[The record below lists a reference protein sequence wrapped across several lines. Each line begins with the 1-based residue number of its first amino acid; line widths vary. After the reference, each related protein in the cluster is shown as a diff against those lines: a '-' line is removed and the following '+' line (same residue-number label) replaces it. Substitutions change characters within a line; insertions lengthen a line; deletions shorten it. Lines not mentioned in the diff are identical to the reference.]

1 MLLAIPIGVQADV
14 TFYVA
19 HKDCSDPTDIKAHI
33 WGTGITGTTYPG
45 VSYNSSSTSCPVA
58 ISREIHDGI
67 SFEKFVVTTSN
78 NVNVIFNTN
87 GDTDKTANIEPIT
100 DSYYY
105 VYDKSTKSYTPYSS
119 SSALADAVMSVYVGG
134 FNDNTWGTTTAH
146 QLTRSGNEYYIDFT
160 SSEFNDLLRDF
171 NNGTYFDFRFQEKV
185 GTGDVYSSYAN
196 NDAADSYSVLTS
208 SYQQL
213 RSSIGSEN
221 NRFLRVDAVS
231 GATNYRVWYKNEYG
245 TRYAR
250 VEVTAVPTVTF
261 DPAGCEFEGT
271 QNVTI
276 TSSTGSDIYY
286 TTDGSTPT
294 TGSAHISS
302 GSYISLAATTTVK
315 AGVIDNGNIVGIE
328 TYTFTKVSTSAVYFV
343 GSILGDAWGDK
354 TYPLIQD
361 GYDWYIDFTAEQVE
375 NGCRD
380 YNGNGFDFRFIETM
394 SNSTDKVAYP
404 TTAGTTLTAGA
415 DYVTANTGTTTDNY
429 WRIQP
434 TIGATKYRFWFKNDN
449 GVRKVKYEVFTNS
462 PNNAGYYIYGA
473 RYDGVTPS
481 KLRYK
486 LLPVTGSSNE
496 YYIDLHADDKT
507 LAGVNRYDTG
517 NDISDAEANAQA
529 SFDSKDK
536 TLWADMNG
544 STFYLAHVPTNG
556 AAYNSYGWNNA
567 TYFYGLSNDDSS
579 AGTKKD
585 LYSDNKGW
593 QISNNGGMY
602 RFIITVDATTGVP
615 THWRYESHPN
625 ELVIYRVSA
634 DANWTVDAFL
644 YCSRKEDANKS
655 GNYHGYNQKFFGT
668 TTFTQN
674 GEFAFLLGDKWFK
687 RNKNNVSNTYTKNT
701 SLFGDGQPNL
711 VFEYAS
717 GTYGVM
723 FNPTQDE
730 YQLVGASGSNV
741 TTPITIWIAGN
752 AVSTAE
758 LSGTY
763 SNWSTTNSIQLTY
776 NDEEGCWKAQ
786 IPFYS
791 NKYMRFLNNN
801 NKATNWGEDSYAPTA
816 DGTCENGDTQLYN
829 HVNYN
834 YSASTGTNINF
845 LKPSGTYT
853 VRFYLKAAEGEE
865 FSSQPEYWYTLELVS
880 ESATPGI
887 MLVPDGQADESH
899 YTLRTESGVT
909 FYNYNVGSN
918 NLVVN
923 SILENATRYKYAWGY
938 DLTAINSA
946 TPSQGPK
953 TGSTSAEVFRQ
964 MQYVQNASTWQMQY
978 ADDASAT
985 PSWTTDAAGDGK
997 GYVYVKAQPVDES
1010 GNLTGAAK
1018 IYRYV
1023 FSAYSDIN
1031 PSVTIAPTEGF
1042 FINKVDITATN
1053 INQSVGMKW
1062 KGGYATEAAAHAAT
1076 YTDDGMKTIDLT
1088 SGTGSFSLSTPGYV
1102 AVVDELGNVAVGN
1115 FEFTYSTSE
1124 NYVNYYHNGTMS
1136 QSVTQAG
1143 GKDATNIF
1151 VQVDDSYTLSIY
1163 AWNRTLD
1170 AELQA
1175 QQDKEHS
1182 VDGDGVTLYWY
1193 HQYSDDTLEKD
1204 PQTGEYVTATGERP
1218 AAGNPEGST
1227 WQYYKNTTI
1236 GVHERDPYV
1245 KLTPDFPGTL
1255 LTDNRT
1261 FEINGEKY
1269 YYLSL
1274 PYERLRD
1281 PSEEIGFIISQ
1292 VDKDLTG
1299 KPAENYANQWKT
1311 WDYVSTGNKSFIYT
1325 SSGTNVRNDQ
1335 GDITTFNN
1343 KLVDISS
1350 AIGGDNAVFLHKPD
1364 GWSDEIYCHAYRD
1377 GYEPT
1382 EWKSDSERMG
1392 LVKSG
1397 ADGGDLYGF
1406 NIPLTNADGT
1416 VHIIFFDGASDNR
1429 KTTDAYTSGRKT
1441 FDKNG
1446 NLTNEVHEIDSDYTL
1461 FLETPGTTTVEVTN
1475 YPNGKDYVDA
1485 VPYDKTILLDPTW
1498 GGVITSPLTDAQEET
1513 SISSWNGQTENGLRK
1528 IVDKE
1533 ITQRIVG
1540 LDPSETYT
1548 VQAIVRGWGEEN
1560 AKISLKVGEGQAQS
1574 FDFVSA
1580 SAKSYVNKNG
1590 RVDDRYTEGPDPD
1603 DPNILPINSDY
1614 GWMKIEASGTPT
1626 PAGNLDITLTPT
1638 FGATKKYDLADV
1650 ILLEDANTAG
1660 HYWTK
1665 LPTDETSAAAIKAGE
1680 IDMTNRTTY
1689 NAFSFFDRNE
1699 GNPNAII
1706 KASNRTVI
1714 GLRDGIAD
1722 VQAADGTVSKD
1733 AVDHIQS
1740 RNTISLNE
1748 DGTTWSGRYLYL
1760 YDESDATQF
1769 ATAYIRSACNTYGA
1783 TVPFTMI
1790 GAKYDR
1796 KFTSGNHTT
1805 IFLPYSLPTSQLKAA
1820 GFTQLA
1826 NVKVI
1831 SDVNSDITLNTW
1843 DLTKA
1848 EPTNYPTE
1856 AGKGYI
1862 VVAGTLPGKTY
1873 AALED
1878 FYKPDGGIAVQPASG
1893 GQTTEQTGLVGNYE
1907 YCLRYQKDGNYMNY
1921 SYQNN
1926 KFRALSTSGAGTKPF
1941 RATFAVPLGS
1951 NASRYTILNP
1961 VFVDVD
1967 DIVPTAIDGV
1977 ETVAEGDSRIYT
1989 LDGRLVSNSGKLS
2002 ELPRGIYVRN
2012 GRKIVV
2018 K

>member
-1 MLLAIPIGVQADV
+1 MKKLLTILSVIMLMSVVPKEL
-14 TFYVA
+14 
-19 HKDCSDPTDIKAHI
+19 KA
-33 WGTGITGTTYPG
+33 WGTICLEGSLVGGWSADYALTKLDNEGNSWSATLDASALGLNNGTTYEFKLHDTTYDTNWWG
-45 VSYNSSSTSCPVA
+45 DGSS
-58 ISREIHDGI
+58 
-67 SFEKFVVTTSN
+67 F
-78 NVNVIFNTN
+78 
-87 GDTDKTANIEPIT
+87 
-100 DSYYY
+100 
-105 VYDKSTKSYTPYSS
+105 
-119 SSALADAVMSVYVGG
+119 
-134 FNDNTWGTTTAH
+134 
-146 QLTRSGNEYYIDFT
+146 DFT
-160 SSEFNDLLRDF
+160 SASSQTQTFSGNSGNMSFKHNDA
-171 NNGTYFDFRFQEKV
+171 
-185 GTGDVYSSYAN
+185 YSSYNITAN
-196 NDAADSYSVLTS
+196 YTNSSGNWAWTLTITGVS
-208 SYQQL
+208 S
-213 RSSIGSEN
+213 
-221 NRFLRVDAVS
+221 
-231 GATNYRVWYKNEYG
+231 T
-245 TRYAR
+245 
-250 VEVTAVPTVTF
+250 PTVTF

-271 QNVTI
+271 QNVTL
-276 TSSTGSDIYY
+276 TSSTGDDIYY

-294 TGSAHISS
+294 TGSDHISS
-302 GSYISLAATTTVK
+302 GSDILLAATTTVK

-328 TYTFTKVSTSAVYFV
+328 TYTFTKVST
-343 GSILGDAWGDK
+343 
-354 TYPLIQD
+354 
-361 GYDWYIDFTAEQVE
+361 
-375 NGCRD
+375 
-380 YNGNGFDFRFIETM
+380 
-394 SNSTDKVAYP
+394 
-404 TTAGTTLTAGA
+404 
-415 DYVTANTGTTTDNY
+415 
-429 WRIQP
+429 
-434 TIGATKYRFWFKNDN
+434 
-449 GVRKVKYEVFTNS
+449 NS
-462 PNNAGYYIYGA
+462 PNNAGYYIYGS
-473 RYDGVTPS
+473 RYGGVTPE
-481 KLRYK
+481 KLYYK
-486 LLPVTGSSNE
+486 LMPVAGSSNE
-496 YYIDLHADDKT
+496 YYIDLLADDKT

-517 NDISDAEANAQA
+517 NDISDSEANGQA
-529 SFDSKDK
+529 GYTDTSTK
-536 TLWADMNG
+536 TFWADMNG
-544 STFYLAHVPTNG
+544 STFYLAHVPNDG
-556 AAYNSYGWNNA
+556 DAYNSYGWHGG
-567 TYFYGLSNDDSS
+567 TGDTSFYQLFNDDT
-579 AGTKKD
+579 AGAT
-585 LYSDNKGW
+585 NRNVVGNMKGW
-593 QISNNGGMY
+593 KIQNNGGMY
-602 RFIITVDATTGVP
+602 RFIVTVDPSTGVP
-615 THWRYESHPN
+615 TQWRYESRPD
-625 ELVIYRVSA
+625 EIVIYKISA
-634 DANWTVDAFL
+634 DANWTTDGFL

-687 RNKNNVSNTYTKNT
+687 RNKNNESNTYTKNT

-730 YQLVGASGSNV
+730 YQLVGASGSSI

-758 LSGTY
+758 LSATY
-763 SNWSTTNSIQLTY
+763 SSWSTNNSIQLTY
-776 NDEEGCWKAQ
+776 DNGEACWKGT
-786 IPFYS
+786 IPFYT

-816 DGTCENGDTQLYN
+816 DGICENGDTQLNN

-853 VRFYLKAAEGEE
+853 VRFYMKAAEGEE
-865 FSSQPEYWYTLELVS
+865 FSSQPEYWYTIELS
-880 ESATPGI
+880 SLSNDPTL
-887 MLVPDGQADESH
+887 MLVPDGQADESN

-923 SILENATRYKYAWGY
+923 SILENATQYKYAWGY
-938 DLTAINSA
+938 DLTDISSA

-953 TGSTSAEVFRQ
+953 TGSTSAVVFRQ
-964 MQYVQNASTWQMQY
+964 MQYVQNASVWQMQY
-978 ADDASAT
+978 ADDDSAT
-985 PSWTTDAAGDGK
+985 PSWTTDAPAGNGK
-997 GYVYVKAQPVDES
+997 GYVYVKAQPVDNG

-1042 FINKVDITATN
+1042 FINKVNITASNLNT
-1053 INQSVGMKW
+1053 SVGMKW

-1076 YTDDGMKTIDLT
+1076 YTDDGMKAIDLT

-1124 NYVNYYHNGTMS
+1124 NYVNYYHNGTSS

-1151 VQVDDSYTLSIY
+1151 VQYDVNYPHLYIY

-1170 AELQA
+1170 TELQA
-1175 QQDKEHS
+1175 QQDTDHPN
-1182 VDGDGVTLYWY
+1182 YY
-1193 HQYSDDTLEKD
+1193 HQDNGKLEREDGTYGTEGPFKVYEEDLGDD
-1204 PQTGEYVTATGERP
+1204 
-1218 AAGNPEGST
+1218 
-1227 WQYYKNTTI
+1227 YYKYKETTV

-1245 KLTPDFPGTL
+1245 KLTPDFPGTA
-1255 LTDNRT
+1255 LTANRT
-1261 FEINGEKY
+1261 FEIDGVTY

-1274 PYERLRD
+1274 PYERLRNESD
-1281 PSEEIGFIISQ
+1281 Q
-1292 VDKDLTG
+1292 VGYIVTQYDGSTITDAT
-1299 KPAENYANQWKT
+1299 AYKT
-1311 WDYVSTGNKSFIYT
+1311 RDYYSAGNKTFVYT
-1325 SSGTNVRNDQ
+1325 SAGQNTWSGGYQDTS
-1335 GDITTFNN
+1335 NN
-1343 KLVDISS
+1343 QLVDISS
-1350 AIGGDNAVFLHKPD
+1350 AIGGENAVFFHKPST
-1364 GWSDEIYCHAYRD
+1364 WSDKVYCHVWGGSYN
-1377 GYEPT
+1377 PT
-1382 EWKSDSERMG
+1382 WKSDEERMG
-1392 LVKSG
+1392 LIKK
-1397 ADGGDLYGF
+1397 DNDNGDLYGF
-1406 NIPLTNADGT
+1406 NVPITTADAET
-1416 VHIIFFDGASDNR
+1416 VSIIFYDYNNSTYR
-1429 KTTDAYTSGRKT
+1429 YETTAYTSGRKT
-1441 FDKNG
+1441 F
-1446 NLTNEVHEIDSDYTL
+1446 TNTGALSDEVHDIDSDYTL

-1498 GGVITSPLTDAQEET
+1498 GGVITSPLTDADEET
-1513 SISSWNGQTENGLRK
+1513 SIASWNGSYGNGLRK
-1528 IVDKE
+1528 IVNKE

-1548 VQAIVRGWGEEN
+1548 VQAIVRGWGEEG
-1560 AKISLKVGEGQAQS
+1560 AKLKLTVGEGTPVEI
-1574 FDFVSA
+1574 DFVNA

-1590 RVDDRYTEGPDPD
+1590 RVDDRYTEGPDPA
-1603 DPNILPINSDY
+1603 DPYILGNTDY
-1614 GWMKIEASGTPT
+1614 GWIKIEATGTPT

-1638 FGATKKYDLADV
+1638 FGTTPKYDLADV

-1722 VQAADGTVSKD
+1722 VQAANGTVSKD

-1769 ATAYIRSACNTYGA
+1769 ETAYIRSACNTYGA
-1783 TVPFTMI
+1783 TVSFTMI

-1796 KFTSGNHTT
+1796 KFTSGNHST
-1805 IFLPYSLPTSQLKAA
+1805 IFLPYSLTTSQLKDA

-1826 NVKVI
+1826 NVNEI
-1831 SDVNSDITLNTW
+1831 SDVNSEITLNTW
-1843 DLTKA
+1843 DLTVA
-1848 EPTNYPTE
+1848 EPTDYITD
-1856 AGKGYI
+1856 AGQGYI
-1862 VVAGTLPGKTY
+1862 VVAGNIPGKTY
-1873 AALED
+1873 AALES
-1878 FYKPDGGIAVQPASG
+1878 FYKPSGGISVQAASA

-1926 KFRALSTSGAGTKPF
+1926 KFRALSTNGAGTKPF

-1951 NASRYTILNP
+1951 NASRYTILNA

-2002 ELPRGIYVRN
+2002 ELPRGIYVRD

>member
-1 MLLAIPIGVQADV
+1 MKKLLTILSLIMLLSAVPIGAFAWSHIILRDSQTNNWSATTNNVTFTGENNCYVDIDLTDV
-14 TFYVA
+14 SGDYYFHFYVA
-19 HKDCSDPTDIKAHI
+19 DYTNKCISPSVNNTEVSNEWVSLGAWDSE
-33 WGTGITGTTYPG
+33 WG
-45 VSYNSSSTSCPVA
+45 SSTNSWNKCK
-58 ISREIHDGI
+58 ISHSTD
-67 SFEKFVVTTSN
+67 N
-78 NVNVIFNTN
+78 FNTYRIYLQYVQI
-87 GDTDKTANIEPIT
+87 GETWTWQVKAEGVTPKT
-100 DSYYY
+100 
-105 VYDKSTKSYTPYSS
+105 
-119 SSALADAVMSVYVGG
+119 
-134 FNDNTWGTTTAH
+134 
-146 QLTRSGNEYYIDFT
+146 
-160 SSEFNDLLRDF
+160 
-171 NNGTYFDFRFQEKV
+171 
-185 GTGDVYSSYAN
+185 
-196 NDAADSYSVLTS
+196 
-208 SYQQL
+208 
-213 RSSIGSEN
+213 
-221 NRFLRVDAVS
+221 
-231 GATNYRVWYKNEYG
+231 
-245 TRYAR
+245 
-250 VEVTAVPTVTF
+250 PTVTF

-271 QNVTI
+271 QNVTL
-276 TSSTGSDIYY
+276 TSSTGNDIYY

-294 TGSAHISS
+294 TSSSHISS

-315 AGVIDNGNIVGIE
+315 AGVIDNGNIVGIDS
-328 TYTFTKVSTSAVYFV
+328 YTFTKISTSAVYFE
-343 GSILGDAWGDK
+343 GSIGTSWGTQ
-354 TYPLIQD
+354 TYPLTQD
-361 GYDWYIDFTAEQVE
+361 GYDWYIEFTAEEVE
-375 NGCRD
+375 NGQRD
-380 YNGNGFDFRFIETM
+380 YNGWGFDFRIRENM
-394 SNSTDKVAYP
+394 SNSTVNVAYP

-415 DYVTANTGTTTDNY
+415 DYVTTEVGSTTDNY
-429 WRIQP
+429 WRITP
-434 TIGATKYRFWFKNDN
+434 TTGATKYRFWFKNDN

-462 PNNAGYYIYGA
+462 PNNAGYYIYGM
-473 RYDGVTPS
+473 RYGGVTPE
-481 KLRYK
+481 KLYYK
-486 LLPVTGSSNE
+486 LMPVAGSSNE
-496 YYIDLHADDKT
+496 YYIDLLADDKT

-517 NDISDAEANAQA
+517 NDISDSEADAQA
-529 SFDSKDK
+529 NFNSKDK
-536 TLWADMNG
+536 TFWADMNN
-544 STFYLAHVPTNG
+544 STFYLAHVPTDG
-556 AAYNSYGWNNA
+556 AAFNSYGWNNA
-567 TYFYGLSNDDSS
+567 TNFYGLTNGDTS
-579 AGTKKD
+579 AGTNKT
-585 LYSDNKGW
+585 LVADNKGW
-593 QISNNGGMY
+593 QIQNNGGMY
-602 RFIITVDATTGVP
+602 RFIVTVDQSGVP
-615 THWRYESHPN
+615 THWRYESRPN
-625 ELVIYRVSA
+625 EIVIYKVSS
-634 DANWTVDAFL
+634 DANWTTDGFL
-644 YCSRKEDANKS
+644 YCSRKAGANPG

-687 RNKNNVSNTYTKNT
+687 RNKNSESNTYTKNT
-701 SLFGDGQPNL
+701 SLFGAGQPGQPNL

-730 YQLVGASGSNV
+730 YQLVGASGSNA

-758 LSGTY
+758 LTGTY
-763 SNWSTTNSIQLTY
+763 ANWSTTNSIELTY
-776 NDEEGCWKAQ
+776 DNGEGCWKAQ

-791 NKYMRFLNNN
+791 NKYMRFLNNK

-816 DGTCENGDTQLYN
+816 DGRCENGDTQLYN

-845 LKPSGTYT
+845 LKPSGTYI
-853 VRFYLKAAEGEE
+853 VRFYMKAAKGEE
-865 FSSQPEYWYTLELVS
+865 FSSLPEYWYTLELVS
-880 ESATPGI
+880 ESTTPGI

-899 YTLRTESGVT
+899 YTVRTESGT
-909 FYNYNVGSN
+909 SYYNYNVGSN
-918 NLVVN
+918 SVKLN
-923 SILENATRYKYAWGY
+923 SILENASEYKFAWGC
-938 DLTAINSA
+938 DLATVTSA
-946 TPSQGPK
+946 TPSALKKG
-953 TGSTSAEVFRQ
+953 TDGTAAFFRDV
-964 MQYVQNASTWQMQY
+964 QYVNNGGTWQLQY
-978 ADDASAT
+978 NENESS
-985 PSWTTDAAGDGK
+985 PSWDTDAGGEGK
-997 GYVYVKAQPVDES
+997 GYVFVKVQAFDGEQLAGE
-1010 GNLTGAAK
+1010 AK
-1018 IYRYV
+1018 IYRYL
-1023 FSAYSDIN
+1023 FSAYNELN
-1031 PSVTIAPTEGF
+1031 PSVTIRPTEGF
-1042 FINKVDITATN
+1042 FINKVTVTASRQN
-1053 INQSVGMKW
+1053 VSLGMKW

-1076 YTDDGMKTIDLT
+1076 YGDDGMQSVKFENDDDAE
-1088 SGTGSFSLSTPGYV
+1088 GTFSLSTPGYV
-1102 AVVDELGNVAVGN
+1102 AVVDELGNVAVGH
-1115 FEFTYSTSE
+1115 FDFTYSTSE
-1124 NYVNYYHNGTMS
+1124 NYVNYYHNGS
-1136 QSVTQAG
+1136 KAQSVTQEG

-1151 VQVDDSYTLSIY
+1151 VQVDNSYTLSIY

-1175 QQDKEHS
+1175 EQDKAHS
-1182 VDGDGVTLYWY
+1182 VDKDGVTLYWY

-1204 PQTGEYVTATGERP
+1204 PQTGEYVTATGPRP

-1261 FEINGEKY
+1261 FEIDGVKY

-1292 VDKDLTG
+1292 VDPERVG
-1299 KPAENYANQWKT
+1299 KPAEEYANQWKT

-1377 GYEPT
+1377 SYEPT

-1416 VHIIFFDGASDNR
+1416 VHIIFFDGASESDNR

-1498 GGVITSPLTDAQEET
+1498 DGVITSPLTDAQEET
-1513 SISSWNGQTENGLRK
+1513 SIASWNGSSEGNGLRK
-1528 IVDKE
+1528 YIAKE

-1540 LDPSETYT
+1540 LDNSKTYT
-1548 VQAIVRGWGEEN
+1548 VQAIVRGWGEEG
-1560 AKISLKVGEGQAQS
+1560 AKLKLTVGKGTPVEI
-1574 FDFVSA
+1574 DFVNA

-1603 DPNILPINSDY
+1603 DENIMHNADY
-1614 GWMKIEASGTPT
+1614 GWMKIEASGKPT
-1626 PAGNLDITLTPT
+1626 DAGNLDITLTPT
-1638 FGATKKYDLADV
+1638 FGATGQYDLADV

-1665 LPTDETSAAAIKAGE
+1665 LPTDETSADAIRDGE

-1714 GLRDGIAD
+1714 GLRSGIAD
-1722 VQAADGTVSKD
+1722 VQAANGTVTKD

-1740 RNTISLNE
+1740 RNTISQNE

-1760 YDESDATQF
+1760 YDESDAKF
-1769 ATAYIRSACNTYGA
+1769 GTAYIRSACNTYGA

-1796 KFTSGNHTT
+1796 KFTSGNHST

-1826 NVKVI
+1826 NVKEI

-1843 DLTKA
+1843 DLTQAK
-1848 EPTNYPTE
+1848 PTDDPTE

-1862 VVAGTLPGKTY
+1862 VVAGNIPGKEY
-1873 AALED
+1873 AALEA
-1878 FYKPDGGIAVQPASG
+1878 FYKPDGGISVQAASA

-1907 YCLRYQKDGNYMNY
+1907 YCLRRQIDGNYMNY

-1951 NASRYTILNP
+1951 NASRYTILNA

-2002 ELPRGIYVRN
+2002 ELPRGIYVRD

>member
-1 MLLAIPIGVQADV
+1 MSFKHNSL
-14 TFYVA
+14 
-19 HKDCSDPTDIKAHI
+19 
-33 WGTGITGTTYPG
+33 
-45 VSYNSSSTSCPVA
+45 YNA
-58 ISREIHDGI
+58 YKIS
-67 SFEKFVVTTSN
+67 
-78 NVNVIFNTN
+78 
-87 GDTDKTANIEPIT
+87 A
-100 DSYYY
+100 
-105 VYDKSTKSYTPYSS
+105 
-119 SSALADAVMSVYVGG
+119 
-134 FNDNTWGTTTAH
+134 
-146 QLTRSGNEYYIDFT
+146 
-160 SSEFNDLLRDF
+160 
-171 NNGTYFDFRFQEKV
+171 
-185 GTGDVYSSYAN
+185 SYAN
-196 NDAADSYSVLTS
+196 EKWTLT
-208 SYQQL
+208 
-213 RSSIGSEN
+213 ITG
-221 NRFLRVDAVS
+221 VS
-231 GATNYRVWYKNEYG
+231 
-245 TRYAR
+245 
-250 VEVTAVPTVTF
+250 VTF
-261 DPAGCEFEGT
+261 DPAGSSFEGT
-271 QNVTI
+271 QNVTL
-276 TSSTGSDIYY
+276 TSSTGNDIYF

-294 TGSAHISS
+294 TSSEHISS

-315 AGVIDNGNIVGIE
+315 AGVIDNGNIVGIDS
-328 TYTFTKVSTSAVYFV
+328 YTFTKISTSAVYFE
-343 GSILGDAWGDK
+343 GSIGNSWGTQ

-361 GYDWYIDFTAEQVE
+361 GYDWYIDFTADEVE
-375 NGCRD
+375 NGQRD
-380 YNGNGFDFRFIETM
+380 YNNGRGFDFRIRENM
-394 SNSTDKVAYP
+394 SNSTVNVAYP

-415 DYVTANTGTTTDNY
+415 DYVTTEVGSTTDSY
-429 WRIQP
+429 WRITP
-434 TIGATKYRFWFKNDN
+434 TTGATKYRFWFKNDN

-462 PNNAGYYIYGA
+462 PNNAGYYIYGR
-473 RYDGVTPS
+473 RYGGATPE
-481 KLRYK
+481 KLYYK
-486 LLPVTGSSNE
+486 LMPVAGSSNE
-496 YYIDLHADDKT
+496 YYIDLLADDKT

-517 NDISDAEANAQA
+517 NDISDSEANDQA
-529 SFDSKDK
+529 SYTDTSTK
-536 TLWADMNG
+536 TFWADMNN
-544 STFYLAHVPTNG
+544 STFYLAHVPTDG
-556 AAYNSYGWNNA
+556 AAFNSYGWSNA
-567 TYFYGLSNDDSS
+567 TNFYGLRNSDSS
-579 AGTKKD
+579 AGTNKD
-585 LYSDNKGW
+585 LYSGNKGW
-593 QISNNGGMY
+593 QIHNNGGMY
-602 RFIITVDATTGVP
+602 RFIITVDETTRAP
-615 THWRYESHPN
+615 LSWRYESRPD
-625 ELVIYRVSA
+625 EIVIYKISA
-634 DANWTVDAFL
+634 DANWTTDGFL
-644 YCSRKEDANKS
+644 YCSRKAGATPG

-668 TTFTQN
+668 ATFTHD

-687 RNKNNVSNTYTKNT
+687 RNKNSKSNTYTKNT

-711 VFEYAS
+711 VFEYAD

-730 YQLVGASGSNV
+730 YQLVGASGSNA

-758 LSGTY
+758 LSGIY
-763 SNWSTTNSIQLTY
+763 SSWSTSNSIQLTY
-776 NDEEGCWKAQ
+776 DDGEACWKGT
-786 IPFYS
+786 IPFYT

-816 DGTCENGDTQLYN
+816 DGTCENGDTQLNN

-853 VRFYLKAAEGEE
+853 VRFYMKAAEGEE
-865 FSSQPEYWYTLELVS
+865 FSSQPEYWYTIELS
-880 ESATPGI
+880 SLSNDPTL

-923 SILENATRYKYAWGY
+923 SILENATQYKYAWGY
-938 DLTAINSA
+938 DLTAINNA

-985 PSWTTDAAGDGK
+985 PTWNTDAAGNNQ
-997 GYVYVKAQPVDES
+997 GYVYVKAQPVDNG

-1023 FSAYSDIN
+1023 FSAYSDMH

-1042 FINKVDITATN
+1042 FINKVNITASNVSTE
-1053 INQSVGMKW
+1053 VGMKW

-1076 YTDDGMKTIDLT
+1076 YTDDGMKAIDLT

-1102 AVVDELGNVAVGN
+1102 AVVDESGNVAVGN

-1124 NYVNYYHNGTMS
+1124 NYVNYYHNGTFS

-1151 VQVDDSYTLSIY
+1151 VQVDDRYPHLYIY
-1163 AWNRTLD
+1163 AWNHTLD
-1170 AELQA
+1170 TELQA
-1175 QQDKEHS
+1175 QQDAYYPNYYHQ
-1182 VDGDGVTLYWY
+1182 VDGKLEREDGTYGTEGTFKVYEEDL
-1193 HQYSDDTLEKD
+1193 
-1204 PQTGEYVTATGERP
+1204 
-1218 AAGNPEGST
+1218 GND
-1227 WQYYKNTTI
+1227 YYKYKETTV

-1245 KLTPDFPGTL
+1245 KLTPDFPGTQ
-1255 LTDNRT
+1255 LTENRT
-1261 FEINGEKY
+1261 FEIDGVKY
-1269 YYLSL
+1269 YSLSL
-1274 PYERLRD
+1274 PYERLRN
-1281 PSEEIGFIISQ
+1281 PSEEVGFIVTQYDGTTIT
-1292 VDKDLTG
+1292 DATKF
-1299 KPAENYANQWKT
+1299 KT
-1311 WDYVSTGNKSFIYT
+1311 RDYHSTSNKSFVYT
-1325 SSGTNVRNDQ
+1325 SAGANTWSGGYQDTS
-1335 GDITTFNN
+1335 NN
-1343 KLVDISS
+1343 QLVDISS
-1350 AIGGDNAVFLHKPD
+1350 AIGGENAVFFHKPS
-1364 GWSDEIYCHAYRD
+1364 GWSGKVYCHVWGE
-1377 GYEPT
+1377 GYNPT
-1382 EWKSDSERMG
+1382 WKSDGERMG
-1392 LVKSG
+1392 LIKK
-1397 ADGGDLYGF
+1397 DNDNGDLYGF
-1406 NIPLTNADGT
+1406 NVPITTADAPT
-1416 VHIIFFDGASDNR
+1416 VNIIFYDYNDSDPNR
-1429 KTTDAYTSGRKT
+1429 YQTTDYTSGRKT
-1441 FDKNG
+1441 F
-1446 NLTNEVHEIDSDYTL
+1446 TNTGALSDEVHNIDSDYTL

-1498 GGVITSPLTDAQEET
+1498 GGVITDPLTSTQEET
-1513 SISSWNGQTENGLRK
+1513 SISSWNGQTDNGLRK

-1560 AKISLKVGEGQAQS
+1560 AKISLKVGEGEAQS
-1574 FDFVSA
+1574 FDFVNA

-1638 FGATKKYDLADV
+1638 FGATGHYDLADV

-1665 LPTDETSAAAIKAGE
+1665 LPTDETSVAAIQAGE
-1680 IDMTNRTTY
+1680 IDLTSRTTY

-1722 VQAADGTVSKD
+1722 VQAANGTVSKD

-1769 ATAYIRSACNTYGA
+1769 ETAYIRSACNTYGA

-1796 KFTSGNHTT
+1796 KFTSGNHST
-1805 IFLPYSLPTSQLKAA
+1805 IFLPYSLTTSQLKAA

-1826 NVKVI
+1826 NVKEI

-1843 DLTKA
+1843 DLTVA
-1848 EPTNYPTE
+1848 EPTDYTTD
-1856 AGKGYI
+1856 AGQGYI
-1862 VVAGTLPGKTY
+1862 VVAGNIPGKSY
-1873 AALED
+1873 AALEY
-1878 FYKPDGGIAVQPASG
+1878 FYKPSSGISVQAASA

-1951 NASRYTILNP
+1951 NASRYTILNA

-1989 LDGRLVSNSGKLS
+1989 LDGRLVSNSGKLC
-2002 ELPRGIYVRN
+2002 ELPRGIYVRD

>member
-1 MLLAIPIGVQADV
+1 MLLSAVPIGAFAWGKAAVKCDDTNWTFSDYDTGGMTQNADGDFSY
-14 TFYVA
+14 TL
-19 HKDCSDPTDIKAHI
+19 DL
-33 WGTGITGTTYPG
+33 TGKTGTYYFKFAAEYLGEISPSSGSNTAI
-45 VSYNSSSTSCPVA
+45 STSNCSSTSPLEA
-58 ISREIHDGI
+58 KGLAANA
-67 SFEKFVVTTSN
+67 SFALNQDASDYNTYTVRLKFK
-78 NVNVIFNTN
+78 
-87 GDTDKTANIEPIT
+87 GDTGGTKYWDVWIEGVTLKT
-100 DSYYY
+100 
-105 VYDKSTKSYTPYSS
+105 
-119 SSALADAVMSVYVGG
+119 
-134 FNDNTWGTTTAH
+134 
-146 QLTRSGNEYYIDFT
+146 
-160 SSEFNDLLRDF
+160 
-171 NNGTYFDFRFQEKV
+171 
-185 GTGDVYSSYAN
+185 
-196 NDAADSYSVLTS
+196 
-208 SYQQL
+208 
-213 RSSIGSEN
+213 
-221 NRFLRVDAVS
+221 
-231 GATNYRVWYKNEYG
+231 
-245 TRYAR
+245 
-250 VEVTAVPTVTF
+250 PTVTF
-261 DPAGCEFEGT
+261 NPAGCEFEGT

-276 TSSTGSDIYY
+276 TSSTGDDIYY

-294 TGSAHISS
+294 TGSSHISS

-315 AGVIDNGNIVGIE
+315 AGVIDNGNIVGIDS
-328 TYTFTKVSTSAVYFV
+328 YTFTKVSTSAVYFV
-343 GSILGDAWGDK
+343 GSIGDSWGTQ
-354 TYPLIQD
+354 TYPLTQD
-361 GYDWYIDFTAEQVE
+361 GYDWYIDFTAEEVE
-375 NGCRD
+375 NGQRD
-380 YNGNGFDFRFIETM
+380 YNGMGFDFRFRENM
-394 SNSTDKVAYP
+394 SNSTVNVAYP

-415 DYVTANTGTTTDNY
+415 DYVTTEVGSTTDSY
-429 WRIQP
+429 WRITP
-434 TIGATKYRFWFKNDN
+434 TTGATKYRFWFKNDN

-462 PNNAGYYIYGA
+462 PNNAGYYIYGK
-473 RYDGVTPS
+473 RYGGVTPE
-481 KLRYK
+481 KLYYK
-486 LLPVTGSSNE
+486 LMPVTGSSNE
-496 YYIDLHADDKT
+496 YYIDLLADDKT

-517 NDISDAEANAQA
+517 NDISDSEANDQA
-529 SFDSKDK
+529 SYTDTSAK
-536 TLWADMNG
+536 TFWADMNN
-544 STFYLAHVPTNG
+544 STFYLAHVPTDG

-567 TYFYGLSNDDSS
+567 TNFYGLSNTDSS
-579 AGTKKD
+579 AGTNKD
-585 LYSDNKGW
+585 LYSGNKGW
-593 QISNNGGMY
+593 QIQNNGGMY
-602 RFIITVDATTGVP
+602 RFIVTVDETTGTPVS
-615 THWRYESHPN
+615 WRYESRPD
-625 ELVIYRVSA
+625 EIVIYKISA
-634 DANWTVDAFL
+634 DANWTTDGFL

-687 RNKNNVSNTYTKNT
+687 RNKNNESNTYTKNT

-763 SNWSTTNSIQLTY
+763 SSWSTSNSIQLSY
-776 NDEEGCWKAQ
+776 DDGEACWKGT
-786 IPFYS
+786 IPFYT

-853 VRFYLKAAEGEE
+853 VRFYMKAAEGEE
-865 FSSQPEYWYTLELVS
+865 FSSQPEYWYTIELS
-880 ESATPGI
+880 SLSDDPTL

-923 SILENATRYKYAWGY
+923 SILENATQYMYAWGY

-946 TPSQGPK
+946 TPSRGPK

-964 MQYVQNASTWQMQY
+964 MQYVQNSSIWQMQY
-978 ADDASAT
+978 SDDDSAT

-997 GYVYVKAQPVDES
+997 GYVYVKAQPVDEG

-1042 FINKVDITATN
+1042 FINKVNITARNVSTE
-1053 INQSVGMKW
+1053 VGMKW

-1076 YTDDGMKTIDLT
+1076 YTDDGMKAIDLT

-1102 AVVDELGNVAVGN
+1102 AVVDESGNVAVGN

-1124 NYVNYYHNGTMS
+1124 NYVNYYHNGTSS

-1151 VQVDDSYTLSIY
+1151 VQYDDRYPHLYIY
-1163 AWNRTLD
+1163 AWNHTYD
-1170 AELQA
+1170 DELRA
-1175 QQDKEHS
+1175 QQDTDHP
-1182 VDGDGVTLYWY
+1182 GYY
-1193 HQYSDDTLEKD
+1193 HQNISGELEKED
-1204 PQTGEYVTATGERP
+1204 GTYGK
-1218 AAGNPEGST
+1218 EGPFKVYDT
-1227 WQYYKNTTI
+1227 DEGDAYYPYKDTTI
-1236 GVHERDPYV
+1236 GTHERDPYV
-1245 KLTPDFPGTL
+1245 KLTPDFPGTA
-1255 LTDNRT
+1255 LTANRT
-1261 FEINGEKY
+1261 FEIDGVTY

-1274 PYERLRD
+1274 PYERLRNESD
-1281 PSEEIGFIISQ
+1281 Q
-1292 VDKDLTG
+1292 VGYIVTRYDGTTITDATKF
-1299 KPAENYANQWKT
+1299 KT
-1311 WDYVSTGNKSFIYT
+1311 RDYYSAGNKSFVYT
-1325 SSGTNVRNDQ
+1325 SAGENTWSGGYQDTS
-1335 GDITTFNN
+1335 NN
-1343 KLVDISS
+1343 QLVDISS
-1350 AIGGDNAVFLHKPD
+1350 AIGGENAVFFHKPST
-1364 GWSDEIYCHAYRD
+1364 WSDKVYCHVWGGNYN
-1377 GYEPT
+1377 PT
-1382 EWKSDSERMG
+1382 WKSNGERMG
-1392 LVKSG
+1392 LIKK
-1397 ADGGDLYGF
+1397 DNENGDLYGF
-1406 NIPLTNADGT
+1406 NVPITTADAET
-1416 VHIIFFDGASDNR
+1416 VNIIFYDFNDDANKR
-1429 KTTDAYTSGRKT
+1429 FQTTAYTSGRKT
-1441 FDKNG
+1441 F
-1446 NLTNEVHEIDSDYTL
+1446 TNTGALSDEVHDIDSDYTL

-1498 GGVITSPLTDAQEET
+1498 GGVITNPLEIAQEET
-1513 SISSWNGQTENGLRK
+1513 SISSWNGENTGYGLRK

-1548 VQAIVRGWGEEN
+1548 VQAIVRGWGEEG
-1560 AKISLKVGEGQAQS
+1560 AKLKLTVGEGTPVEI
-1574 FDFVSA
+1574 DFVNA

-1603 DPNILPINSDY
+1603 DPNILPVNGDY
-1614 GWMKIEASGTPT
+1614 GWIKIEASGQPT
-1626 PAGNLDITLTPT
+1626 LAGNLDITLTPT
-1638 FGATKKYDLADV
+1638 FGATNRKYDLADV

-1680 IDMTNRTTY
+1680 INMTNRATY

-1722 VQAADGTVSKD
+1722 VQAANGTVTKD

-1740 RNTISLNE
+1740 RNTISQNE

-1769 ATAYIRSACNTYGA
+1769 DIDYIRSACNTYGA
-1783 TVPFTMI
+1783 TVSFTMI

-1796 KFTSGNHTT
+1796 KFTSGNHST

-1843 DLTKA
+1843 DLTKETPPRQA
-1848 EPTNYPTE
+1848 RDTSSLLERFRERPTPLWRTSISPK
-1856 AGKGYI
+1856 AASPCRQPRQARPPSRPDWWATTSI
-1862 VVAGTLPGKTY
+1862 VCAIRKT
-1873 AALED
+1873 A
-1878 FYKPDGGIAVQPASG
+1878 
-1893 GQTTEQTGLVGNYE
+1893 TT
-1907 YCLRYQKDGNYMNY
+1907 
-1921 SYQNN
+1921 
-1926 KFRALSTSGAGTKPF
+1926 
-1941 RATFAVPLGS
+1941 
-1951 NASRYTILNP
+1951 
-1961 VFVDVD
+1961 
-1967 DIVPTAIDGV
+1967 
-1977 ETVAEGDSRIYT
+1977 
-1989 LDGRLVSNSGKLS
+1989 
-2002 ELPRGIYVRN
+2002 
-2012 GRKIVV
+2012 
-2018 K
+2018 

>member
-1 MLLAIPIGVQADV
+1 MQYVQ
-14 TFYVA
+14 
-19 HKDCSDPTDIKAHI
+19 
-33 WGTGITGTTYPG
+33 
-45 VSYNSSSTSCPVA
+45 
-58 ISREIHDGI
+58 
-67 SFEKFVVTTSN
+67 
-78 NVNVIFNTN
+78 
-87 GDTDKTANIEPIT
+87 IE
-100 DSYYY
+100 
-105 VYDKSTKSYTPYSS
+105 
-119 SSALADAVMSVYVGG
+119 
-134 FNDNTWGTTTAH
+134 NTWTWQVKAEG
-146 QLTRSGNEYYIDFT
+146 
-160 SSEFNDLLRDF
+160 
-171 NNGTYFDFRFQEKV
+171 
-185 GTGDVYSSYAN
+185 
-196 NDAADSYSVLTS
+196 
-208 SYQQL
+208 
-213 RSSIGSEN
+213 
-221 NRFLRVDAVS
+221 
-231 GATNYRVWYKNEYG
+231 
-245 TRYAR
+245 
-250 VEVTAVPTVTF
+250 VTPKTPTVTF

-271 QNVTI
+271 QNVTL
-276 TSSTGSDIYY
+276 TSSTGNDIYY

-302 GSYISLAATTTVK
+302 GSYIPLAATTTIK
-315 AGVIDNGNIVGIE
+315 AGVIDDDNNIVGIDE
-328 TYTFTKVSTSAVYFV
+328 YTFTKISTSHVYLV
-343 GSILGDAWGDK
+343 GSINNSDWTSQ
-354 TYPLIQD
+354 TYSLTYSE
-361 GYDWYIDFTAEQVE
+361 GYDWYIDLTAEQVE
-375 NGCRD
+375 NGQRTFD
-380 YNGNGFDFRFIETM
+380 DGTGFDFRFIETM
-394 SNSTDKVAYP
+394 SNSVDKVAYP
-404 TTAGTTLTAGA
+404 ATSGTVLSGNA
-415 DYVTANTGTTTDNY
+415 DYVTAESGTTTDSY
-429 WRIQP
+429 WRITP
-434 TIGATKYRFWFKNDN
+434 TAGATSYRIWFKNDN
-449 GVRKVKYEVFTNS
+449 GVRKVKYEVFTNT

-473 RYDGVTPS
+473 RYDGVKPS

-486 LLPVTGSSNE
+486 LLPVTGSSTE

-567 TYFYGLSNDDSS
+567 TYFYGLSNSDSS

-585 LYSDNKGW
+585 LYSGNKGW
-593 QISNNGGMY
+593 QIQNNGGMY
-602 RFIITVDATTGVP
+602 RFIITVDETTGAP
-615 THWRYESHPN
+615 LSWRYESHPN

-644 YCSRKEDANKS
+644 YCSRKADANKG

-687 RNKNNVSNTYTKNT
+687 RNKNSESNTYTKNT

-730 YQLVGASGSNV
+730 YQLVGASGSNA

-763 SNWSTTNSIQLTY
+763 SNWSTSNSIQLTY
-776 NDEEGCWKAQ
+776 DAGEACWKGT
-786 IPFYS
+786 IPFYT

-865 FSSQPEYWYTLELVS
+865 FSSQPEYWYTIKLSSLS
-880 ESATPGI
+880 NDPTL

-938 DLTAINSA
+938 DLTAINDA
-946 TPSQGPK
+946 TPSEGPK

-978 ADDASAT
+978 AEDASAT
-985 PSWTTDAAGDGK
+985 PTWETDANGNGK
-997 GYVYVKAQPVDES
+997 GYVYVKAQPVDNG

-1023 FSAYSDIN
+1023 FQAYSDMY

-1042 FINKVDITATN
+1042 FINKVNITARNVSTE
-1053 INQSVGMKW
+1053 VGMKW

-1088 SGTGSFSLSTPGYV
+1088 SGSGSFSLSTPGYV

-1124 NYVNYYHNGTMS
+1124 NYVNYYHNGTSS

-1151 VQVDDSYTLSIY
+1151 VQYDEDFPHLYIY
-1163 AWNRTLD
+1163 AWNHTYD
-1170 AELQA
+1170 DELRA
-1175 QQDKEHS
+1175 QQDIDHP
-1182 VDGDGVTLYWY
+1182 GYY
-1193 HQYSDDTLEKD
+1193 HQNSSGELEKED
-1204 PQTGEYVTATGERP
+1204 GKTYGK
-1218 AAGNPEGST
+1218 EGPFKVYDT
-1227 WQYYKNTTI
+1227 DEGDAYYPYKDTTV
-1236 GVHERDPYV
+1236 GTHERDPYV
-1245 KLTPDFPGTL
+1245 KLTPDFPGTA
-1255 LTDNRT
+1255 LTANRT
-1261 FEINGEKY
+1261 FEIDGVTY

-1274 PYERLRD
+1274 PYERLRNESD
-1281 PSEEIGFIISQ
+1281 Q
-1292 VDKDLTG
+1292 VGYIVTQYDGSTITDAT
-1299 KPAENYANQWKT
+1299 AYKT
-1311 WDYVSTGNKSFIYT
+1311 RDYYSAGNKSFVYT
-1325 SSGTNVRNDQ
+1325 SAGQNTWSGGYQDTS
-1335 GDITTFNN
+1335 NN
-1343 KLVDISS
+1343 QLVDISS
-1350 AIGGDNAVFLHKPD
+1350 AIGGENAVFFHKPST
-1364 GWSDEIYCHAYRD
+1364 WSDKVYCHVWGGSYN
-1377 GYEPT
+1377 PT
-1382 EWKSDSERMG
+1382 WKSDGERMG
-1392 LVKSG
+1392 LIKK
-1397 ADGGDLYGF
+1397 DNDNGDLYGF
-1406 NIPLTNADGT
+1406 NVPITTADAQP
-1416 VHIIFFDGASDNR
+1416 VNIIFYDYAEADDEHSAKRF
-1429 KTTDAYTSGRKT
+1429 TTTAYTSGRKT
-1441 FDKNG
+1441 F
-1446 NLTNEVHEIDSDYTL
+1446 TNTGALSDEVHDIDSDYTL

-1498 GGVITSPLTDAQEET
+1498 GGVITSPLTDADEET
-1513 SISSWNGQTENGLRK
+1513 SIASWNGSSEGNGLRK
-1528 IVDKE
+1528 IVKKE

-1540 LDPSETYT
+1540 LDPSSTYT
-1548 VQAIVRGWGEEN
+1548 VQAIVRGWGEENN

-1665 LPTDETSAAAIKAGE
+1665 LPTDETSADAIKDGE

-1714 GLRDGIAD
+1714 GLRKGIAD

-1740 RNTISLNE
+1740 RNTISQNE
-1748 DGTTWSGRYLYL
+1748 EGTAWSGLYLYL

-1769 ATAYIRSACNTYGA
+1769 DTDYIRSACNTYGA
-1783 TVPFTMI
+1783 TVPFKMI

-1796 KFTSGNHTT
+1796 KFTSGNHST

-1848 EPTNYPTE
+1848 EPTKYSTE

-1862 VVAGTLPGKTY
+1862 VVAGNIPGKSY
-1873 AALED
+1873 AALES
-1878 FYKPDGGIAVQPASG
+1878 FYKPSDGIAVQPASG

-1907 YCLRYQKDGNYMNY
+1907 YCLRRQKDGNYMNY

-1951 NASRYTILNP
+1951 NASRYTILNA

-2002 ELPRGIYVRN
+2002 ELPRGIYVRD

>member
-1 MLLAIPIGVQADV
+1 MKKLLTILSVIMLLSAVPIGAFAWGKAAVKCNDTNWTYSDFDTGGMTQIADGDFSYTLDLTGKTG
-14 TFYVA
+14 TFYFKFA
-19 HKDCSDPTDIKAHI
+19 AEHLGEISPTSGSNTAIS
-33 WGTGITGTTYPG
+33 T
-45 VSYNSSSTSCPVA
+45 SNCSSTSPLEA
-58 ISREIHDGI
+58 KGLAAQA
-67 SFEKFVVTTSN
+67 SFALNQDASDYNTYTVRLRFNRSADNDTKYWDVWIEGVTL
-78 NVNVIFNTN
+78 
-87 GDTDKTANIEPIT
+87 KT
-100 DSYYY
+100 
-105 VYDKSTKSYTPYSS
+105 
-119 SSALADAVMSVYVGG
+119 
-134 FNDNTWGTTTAH
+134 
-146 QLTRSGNEYYIDFT
+146 
-160 SSEFNDLLRDF
+160 
-171 NNGTYFDFRFQEKV
+171 
-185 GTGDVYSSYAN
+185 
-196 NDAADSYSVLTS
+196 
-208 SYQQL
+208 
-213 RSSIGSEN
+213 
-221 NRFLRVDAVS
+221 
-231 GATNYRVWYKNEYG
+231 
-245 TRYAR
+245 
-250 VEVTAVPTVTF
+250 PTVTF
-261 DPAGCEFEGT
+261 DPAGSSFEGT

-276 TSSTGSDIYY
+276 TSSTGNDIYY

-294 TGSAHISS
+294 TSSSHISS
-302 GSYISLAATTTVK
+302 GSYISLAATTTLK
-315 AGVIDNGNIVGIE
+315 AGVIDGSDIVGIQE
-328 TYTFTKVSTSAVYFV
+328 NTFTKISTSSVYLV
-343 GSILGDAWGDK
+343 GSLGDSWVTK
-354 TYPLIQD
+354 TYSLTYSE
-361 GYDWYIDFTAEQVE
+361 GHDWYIDLTAEQVE
-375 NGCRD
+375 NGQRTFD
-380 YNGNGFDFRFIETM
+380 DGTGFDFRFIETM
-394 SNSTDKVAYP
+394 SNSVDKVAYP
-404 TTAGTTLTAGA
+404 ATSGTVLSGNA
-415 DYVTANTGTTTDNY
+415 DYVTAESGTTTDSY
-429 WRIQP
+429 WRITP
-434 TIGATKYRFWFKNDN
+434 TAGATSYRIWFKNDN
-449 GVRKVKYEVFTNS
+449 GVRKVKYEVFTNT

-473 RYDGVTPS
+473 RYDGVKPS

-486 LLPVTGSSNE
+486 LLPVTGSSTE

-567 TYFYGLSNDDSS
+567 TYFYGLSNSDFS

-585 LYSDNKGW
+585 LYSGNKGW
-593 QISNNGGMY
+593 QIQNNGGMY
-602 RFIITVDATTGVP
+602 RFIITVDETTGAP
-615 THWRYESHPN
+615 LSWRYESHPN

-644 YCSRKEDANKS
+644 YCSRKADANKT

-687 RNKNNVSNTYTKNT
+687 RNKNNESNTYTKNT

-730 YQLVGASGSNV
+730 YQLVGASGSSI

-758 LSGTY
+758 LTGTY
-763 SNWSTTNSIQLTY
+763 ANWSTTNSIQLTY
-776 NDEEGCWKAQ
+776 NDGEGCWKAQ

-801 NKATNWGEDSYAPTA
+801 NKGTNWGEDSYAPTA
-816 DGTCENGDTQLYN
+816 EGTCENGDTQLNN

-845 LKPSGTYT
+845 LKPSGEYI
-853 VRFYLKAAEGEE
+853 VRFYIKAATGEE
-865 FSSQPEYWYTLELVS
+865 FTSQPEYRYTLELVS
-880 ESATPGI
+880 ESTTPGI
-887 MLVPDGQADESH
+887 MLVPEGQTDESH
-899 YTLRTESGVT
+899 YTVRTESGT
-909 FYNYNVGSN
+909 SYYNYNVGSN
-918 NLVVN
+918 SVKLN
-923 SILENATRYKYAWGY
+923 SILENASNYKFAWGY
-938 DLTAINSA
+938 DLATVTSAIPSA
-946 TPSQGPK
+946 SK
-953 TGSTSAEVFRQ
+953 TGTDGTAAFFRDV
-964 MQYVQNASTWQMQY
+964 QYVNNGGTWQLQY
-978 ADDASAT
+978 NENESS
-985 PSWTTDAAGDGK
+985 PSWNTDAGGNGK
-997 GYVYVKAQPVDES
+997 GYVFVKVQAFDGEQLAGE
-1010 GNLTGAAK
+1010 AK

-1023 FSAYSDIN
+1023 FSAYNELN
-1031 PSVTIAPTEGF
+1031 PSVTISPTEGF
-1042 FINKVDITATN
+1042 FINKVTVTASRQ
-1053 INQSVGMKW
+1053 IVSLGMKW

-1076 YTDDGMKTIDLT
+1076 YGDDGMQSVKFENDDDAE
-1088 SGTGSFSLSTPGYV
+1088 GTFSLSTPGYV
-1102 AVVDELGNVAVGN
+1102 AVVDELGNVAVGH
-1115 FEFTYSTSE
+1115 FDFTYSTSE
-1124 NYVNYYHNGTMS
+1124 NYVNYYHNGS
-1136 QSVTQAG
+1136 KAQSVTQEG

-1151 VQVDDSYTLSIY
+1151 VQVDDRYTLSIY

-1218 AAGNPEGST
+1218 AAGNPTGST

-1245 KLTPDFPGTL
+1245 KLTPDYPGTL

-1261 FEINGEKY
+1261 FEIKGEKY

-1281 PSEEIGFIISQ
+1281 PSEEIGFIITQ
-1292 VDKDLTG
+1292 VDPELVG
-1299 KPAENYANQWKT
+1299 KPAEEYANRWKT
-1311 WDYVSTGNKSFIYT
+1311 WDYVSVGNKSFIYT
-1325 SSGTNVRNDQ
+1325 STGENVKNEQDE
-1335 GDITTFNN
+1335 ISTYNN
-1343 KLVDISS
+1343 VLVDISP
-1350 AIGGDNAVFLHKPD
+1350 AIGDENAILFTKPD
-1364 GWSDEIYCHAYRD
+1364 GWSDNIYCH
-1377 GYEPT
+1377 T
-1382 EWKSDSERMG
+1382 W
-1392 LVKSG
+1392 
-1397 ADGGDLYGF
+1397 GGDNNPEWGSDAEKMSQYEGKFLYTMPKGVTDY
-1406 NIPLTNADGT
+1406 IIYDKTNQTGDSDTVYRRRGTYSGGRKDIAADGT
-1416 VHIIFFDGASDNR
+1416 VTES
-1429 KTTDAYTSGRKT
+1429 TT
-1441 FDKNG
+1441 
-1446 NLTNEVHEIDSDYTL
+1446 LIDPNYTL
-1461 FLETPGTTTVEVTN
+1461 FLETPGKTVVEVNN

-1498 GGVITSPLTDAQEET
+1498 GGVITSPLTDADEET
-1513 SISSWNGQTENGLRK
+1513 SIASWNGSSEGNGLRK
-1528 IVDKE
+1528 IVKKE

-1540 LDPSETYT
+1540 LDNSKTYT

-1560 AKISLKVGEGQAQS
+1560 NAKISLKVGEGEAQS
-1574 FDFVSA
+1574 FDFVNA

-1590 RVDDRYTEGPDPD
+1590 RVDDRYTEGPDPAD
-1603 DPNILPINSDY
+1603 TNILPY
-1614 GWMKIEASGTPT
+1614 GWIKIEASGKPT
-1626 PAGNLDITLTPT
+1626 DAGNLDITLTPT
-1638 FGATKKYDLADV
+1638 FGTTQQYDLADV
-1650 ILLEDANTAG
+1650 ILLEDANTDG

-1665 LPTDETSAAAIKAGE
+1665 LPTDKTSAAAIKAGE

-1689 NAFSFFDRNE
+1689 NAFSFFDRNA

-1714 GLRDGIAD
+1714 GLRKGIAD

-1769 ATAYIRSACNTYGA
+1769 ETAYIRSACNTYGA

-1805 IFLPYSLPTSQLKAA
+1805 IFLPYSLTTSQLKAA

-1848 EPTNYPTE
+1848 EPTDYSTE

-1989 LDGRLVSNSGKLS
+1989 LDGRLVNNSGKLS
-2002 ELPRGIYVRN
+2002 ELPRGIYVRD

>member
-1 MLLAIPIGVQADV
+1 MLLSAVPIGAIAQDARFYLMVKGNGWSCSNTESEIPSKYKMTKTSGINEWTITFDATDTDFFDGGTCWFHFHEFYGTSTKNANKTNRSGDPTTISMDTEYNNVAWNTDGNSWGFTNANSGTYTIKFSRVDGDKVMVTHNTITITPNGGYFEGSQAVTLTSSNGADV
-14 TFYVA
+14 YYTTDGTNPTSSSSHVSSGSSFTLTNSATVKA
-19 HKDCSDPTDIKAHI
+19 GIKDAGNNII
-33 WGTGITGTTYPG
+33 GITSTEFTKNSTSAVYIGGCIGGKNASWDNTTTYPMTYDSTEDAWYYDISAANFSAWTRASDAGCIGVDFRFREVYGGTTY
-45 VSYNSSSTSCPVA
+45 
-58 ISREIHDGI
+58 
-67 SFEKFVVTTSN
+67 
-78 NVNVIFNTN
+78 
-87 GDTDKTANIEPIT
+87 
-100 DSYYY
+100 Y
-105 VYDKSTKSYTPYSS
+105 VFS
-119 SSALADAVMSVYVGG
+119 
-134 FNDNTWGTTTAH
+134 
-146 QLTRSGNEYYIDFT
+146 
-160 SSEFNDLLRDF
+160 
-171 NNGTYFDFRFQEKV
+171 
-185 GTGDVYSSYAN
+185 TGDEDNAHTQ
-196 NDAADSYSVLTS
+196 LTS
-208 SYQQL
+208 SYQNL
-213 RSSIGSEN
+213 VYNSTGAG
-221 NRFLRVDAVS
+221 NRFVGIAEVAN
-231 GATNYRVWYKNEYG
+231 ATNYRVWYK
-245 TRYAR
+245 
-250 VEVTAVPTVTF
+250 V
-261 DPAGCEFEGT
+261 
-271 QNVTI
+271 
-276 TSSTGSDIYY
+276 
-286 TTDGSTPT
+286 
-294 TGSAHISS
+294 
-302 GSYISLAATTTVK
+302 
-315 AGVIDNGNIVGIE
+315 DNG
-328 TYTFTKVSTSAVYFV
+328 T
-343 GSILGDAWGDK
+343 
-354 TYPLIQD
+354 
-361 GYDWYIDFTAEQVE
+361 
-375 NGCRD
+375 
-380 YNGNGFDFRFIETM
+380 
-394 SNSTDKVAYP
+394 
-404 TTAGTTLTAGA
+404 
-415 DYVTANTGTTTDNY
+415 
-429 WRIQP
+429 
-434 TIGATKYRFWFKNDN
+434 
-449 GVRKVKYEVFTNS
+449 RKVKYEVFTNT
-462 PNNAGYYIYGA
+462 PNNAGYYIYGR
-473 RYDGVTPS
+473 RYGGVTPE
-481 KLRYK
+481 KLYYK
-486 LLPVTGSSNE
+486 LMPVAGSSNE
-496 YYIDLHADDKT
+496 YYIDLLADDKT

-517 NDISDAEANAQA
+517 NDISDSEANDQA
-529 SFDSKDK
+529 SYADTSAK
-536 TLWADMNG
+536 TFWADMNG
-544 STFYLAHVPTNG
+544 STFYLAHVPTDG
-556 AAYNSYGWNNA
+556 AAFNSYGWNNA
-567 TYFYGLSNDDSS
+567 TDFYGLFNGDDV
-579 AGTKKD
+579 AGTD
-585 LYSDNKGW
+585 RPLYSGNKGW
-593 QISNNGGMY
+593 KIQNNGGMY
-602 RFIITVDATTGVP
+602 RFIITVDETTGAP
-615 THWRYESHPN
+615 LSWRYENHPD
-625 ELVIYRVSA
+625 EIVIYKISA
-634 DANWTVDAFL
+634 DANWTTDGFL
-644 YCSRKEDANKS
+644 YCSRKEDANKD

-668 TTFTQN
+668 TTFVHD
-674 GEFAFLLGDKWFK
+674 GEFCFLLGDKWFK
-687 RNKNNVSNTYTKNT
+687 RNKNNTSVTYTKNT
-701 SLFGDGQPNL
+701 SLDDDGTAPNL

-723 FNPTQDE
+723 YNPTQDE
-730 YQLVGASGSNV
+730 YQLVGASGSNA

-763 SNWSTTNSIQLTY
+763 SNWSTSNSIQLTY
-776 NDEEGCWKAQ
+776 NDEEGCWKGT
-786 IPFYS
+786 IPFYT

-816 DGTCENGDTQLYN
+816 DGTCENDDTQLYN

-853 VRFYLKAAEGEE
+853 VRFYMKAAKGEE
-865 FSSQPEYWYTLELVS
+865 FSSLPEYWYTIEELS
-880 ESATPGI
+880 LSNDPTL

-923 SILENATRYKYAWGY
+923 SILENATQYKYAWGY
-938 DLTAINSA
+938 DLTAINNA
-946 TPSQGPK
+946 TPSEGPK

-964 MQYVQNASTWQMQY
+964 MQYVQNASKWQMQY
-978 ADDASAT
+978 AEDASAT
-985 PSWTTDAAGDGK
+985 PSWTTDEPAGDGQ
-997 GYVYVKAQPVDES
+997 GYVYVKAQPVDEG

-1023 FSAYSDIN
+1023 FQAYN
-1031 PSVTIAPTEGF
+1031 EMHPSFTISPTEGF
-1042 FINKVDITATN
+1042 FINKVNITATF
-1053 INQSVGMKW
+1053 INTGIGLKW

-1076 YTDDGMKTIDLT
+1076 YTDDGMKAIDLT

-1182 VDGDGVTLYWY
+1182 VGGDGVTLYWY

-1218 AAGNPEGST
+1218 AAGTPTGST

-1350 AIGGDNAVFLHKPD
+1350 AIGGDNAVFLHRPD

-1416 VHIIFFDGASDNR
+1416 VHIIFFDGASESDNR
-1429 KTTDAYTSGRKT
+1429 KTTDDYTSGRKT

-1513 SISSWNGQTENGLRK
+1513 SISSWNGSSEGNGLRK
-1528 IVDKE
+1528 YIAKE

-1540 LDPSETYT
+1540 LDPSSTYT
-1548 VQAIVRGWGEEN
+1548 VQAIVRGWGEEK
-1560 AKISLKVGEGQAQS
+1560 AKISLKVGEGEAQS

-1603 DPNILPINSDY
+1603 DPNILGTVDY

-1638 FGATKKYDLADV
+1638 FGETKKYDLADV
-1650 ILLEDANTAG
+1650 VLLEDANTDG
-1660 HYWTK
+1660 HYWTM
-1665 LPTDETSAAAIKAGE
+1665 LPTDDASKTAIKKGE
-1680 IDMTNRTTY
+1680 IELLDRTKY
-1689 NAFSFFDRNE
+1689 DAFSFFDRNE

-1714 GLRDGIAD
+1714 GLRSGIAD
-1722 VQAADGTVSKD
+1722 VQAADGTVSED

-1740 RNTISLNE
+1740 RNTISQNS
-1748 DGTTWSGRYLYL
+1748 DGTWSGRYLYL
-1760 YDESDATQF
+1760 YDESSDW
-1769 ATAYIRSACNTYGA
+1769 SDCNAYGA
-1783 TVPFTMI
+1783 TVDFKMM
-1790 GAKYDR
+1790 GVKYDR
-1796 KFTSGNHTT
+1796 QFTANQHSTM
-1805 IFLPYSLPTSQLKAA
+1805 FLPFAVKTEQLKTA
-1820 GFTQLA
+1820 GFKELQMV
-1826 NVKVI
+1826 NVDKVTSSNI
-1831 SDVNSDITLNTW
+1831 PLITW
-1843 DLTKA
+1843 DLTK
-1848 EPTNYPTE
+1848 ETLTPYTTT
-1856 AGKGYI
+1856 AGQGYI
-1862 VVAGTLPGKTY
+1862 VIAGGNGASLSS
-1873 AALED
+1873 
-1878 FYKPDGGIAVQPASG
+1878 FIKPTGGIGSIDVQAANSASAKK
-1893 GQTTEQTGLVGNYE
+1893 TVATGLVGAYV
-1907 YCLRYQKDGNYMNY
+1907 YGLRYQTEDAGGTTYMNY

-1951 NASRYTILNP
+1951 NASRYTILNA

>member
-1 MLLAIPIGVQADV
+1 MLLMAP
-14 TFYVA
+14 
-19 HKDCSDPTDIKAHI
+19 IKAIAWDNVYLHGDHFSG
-33 WGTGITGTTYPG
+33 GTGWEDTSLSYGSGNDWYVIVNATSMVNGNTYGWGLKNDSQSWTCNNMNVDMSTNPATVTWNDAKGNNNSLTHRSSYKAYKVHLTWANSEWTSEFTGYTYDLVQFKGGYNGWTPRDFTYDSTTGEYTFEIPSSSVTENFDFGICINGKWWGNSSSPTLDMEGSYVPLNTNSGGNITIT
-45 VSYNSSSTSCPVA
+45 YNSSYT
-58 ISREIHDGI
+58 
-67 SFEKFVVTTSN
+67 
-78 NVNVIFNTN
+78 
-87 GDTDKTANIEPIT
+87 
-100 DSYYY
+100 
-105 VYDKSTKSYTPYSS
+105 SYT
-119 SSALADAVMSVYVGG
+119 VSVKEESG
-134 FNDNTWGTTTAH
+134 TW
-146 QLTRSGNEYYIDFT
+146 
-160 SSEFNDLLRDF
+160 
-171 NNGTYFDFRFQEKV
+171 
-185 GTGDVYSSYAN
+185 
-196 NDAADSYSVLTS
+196 SV
-208 SYQQL
+208 
-213 RSSIGSEN
+213 
-221 NRFLRVDAVS
+221 AVS
-231 GATNYRVWYKNEYG
+231 GN
-245 TRYAR
+245 
-250 VEVTAVPTVTF
+250 TA
-261 DPAGCEFEGT
+261 
-271 QNVTI
+271 
-276 TSSTGSDIYY
+276 
-286 TTDGSTPT
+286 
-294 TGSAHISS
+294 
-302 GSYISLAATTTVK
+302 
-315 AGVIDNGNIVGIE
+315 
-328 TYTFTKVSTSAVYFV
+328 
-343 GSILGDAWGDK
+343 
-354 TYPLIQD
+354 
-361 GYDWYIDFTAEQVE
+361 
-375 NGCRD
+375 
-380 YNGNGFDFRFIETM
+380 
-394 SNSTDKVAYP
+394 SND
-404 TTAGTTLTAGA
+404 
-415 DYVTANTGTTTDNY
+415 
-429 WRIQP
+429 
-434 TIGATKYRFWFKNDN
+434 
-449 GVRKVKYEVFTNS
+449 
-462 PNNAGYYIYGA
+462 NAGYYIYGR
-473 RYDGVTPS
+473 RYDGTSPT
-481 KLRYK
+481 KLHYK
-486 LLPVTGSSNE
+486 MLPVTGSSNE
-496 YYIDLHADDKT
+496 YYIDLLADDKT
-507 LAGVNRYDTG
+507 LAGVNLYSTG
-517 NDISDAEANAQA
+517 NDISDSEADNDT
-529 SFDSKDK
+529 SHS
-536 TLWADMNG
+536 TYWADMNN

-556 AAYNSYGWNNA
+556 AAFNSYGWNNA
-567 TYFYGLSNDDSS
+567 TNFYGLTNGDNSPGTDKTLV
-579 AGTKKD
+579 AG
-585 LYSDNKGW
+585 NKGW
-593 QISNNGGMY
+593 QIQNNGGMY
-602 RFIITVDATTGVP
+602 RFIITVDETTRAP
-615 THWRYESHPN
+615 LSWRYENHPN
-625 ELVIYRVSA
+625 EIVIYKVSS
-634 DANWTVDAFL
+634 DANWTTDGFL
-644 YCSRKEDANKS
+644 YCSRKADANKT

-668 TTFTQN
+668 TTFTHD

-687 RNKNNVSNTYTKNT
+687 RNKSNESNTYTKNT
-701 SLFGDGQPNL
+701 SLFGDGQPGQPNL

-730 YQLVGASGSNV
+730 YQLVGASGSNA

-763 SNWSTTNSIQLTY
+763 SNWSTSNSIQLTY
-776 NDEEGCWKAQ
+776 DDEEGCWKGT
-786 IPFYS
+786 IPFYT

-816 DGTCENGDTQLYN
+816 DGTCENRDTQLYN

-853 VRFYLKAAEGEE
+853 VRFYMKAAKGEE
-865 FSSQPEYWYTLELVS
+865 FSSQPEYWYTIEELS
-880 ESATPGI
+880 LSNDPTL

-923 SILENATRYKYAWGY
+923 SILENATQYKYAWGY
-938 DLTAINSA
+938 DLTTVSSA

-978 ADDASAT
+978 AEDASAT
-985 PSWTTDAAGDGK
+985 PSWTTDAAGDGQ
-997 GYVYVKAQPVDES
+997 GYVYVKAQPVDEG

-1023 FSAYSDIN
+1023 FQAYN
-1031 PSVTIAPTEGF
+1031 EMHPSFTIAPTEGF
-1042 FINKVDITATN
+1042 FINKVNITATF
-1053 INQSVGMKW
+1053 INTGIGLKW

-1102 AVVDELGNVAVGN
+1102 AVVDKNNNVAVGH
-1115 FEFTYSTSE
+1115 FDFTYSTSE
-1124 NYVNYYHNGTMS
+1124 NYVNYYHNGTFS

-1151 VQVDDSYTLSIY
+1151 VQVDDRYPHLYIY
-1163 AWNRTLD
+1163 AWNHTYD
-1170 AELQA
+1170 DELRA
-1175 QQDKEHS
+1175 QQDTDHP
-1182 VDGDGVTLYWY
+1182 GYY
-1193 HQYSDDTLEKD
+1193 HQNSSGELEKED
-1204 PQTGEYVTATGERP
+1204 GTYGK
-1218 AAGNPEGST
+1218 EGSFKVYNT
-1227 WQYYKNTTI
+1227 DEGDAYYPYKDTTI
-1236 GVHERDPYV
+1236 GTHERDPYV
-1245 KLTPDFPGTL
+1245 KLTPDFPGTQ
-1255 LTDNRT
+1255 LTENRT
-1261 FEINGEKY
+1261 FEIDGVKY

-1281 PSEEIGFIISQ
+1281 PSEEVGYIVTQYDGSTIT
-1292 VDKDLTG
+1292 DAT
-1299 KPAENYANQWKT
+1299 AYKT
-1311 WDYVSTGNKSFIYT
+1311 RDYYSAGNKSFVYT
-1325 SSGTNVRNDQ
+1325 SAGQNTWSGGYQDTS
-1335 GDITTFNN
+1335 NN
-1343 KLVDISS
+1343 QLVDISS
-1350 AIGGDNAVFLHKPD
+1350 AIGGENAVFFHKPSS
-1364 GWSDEIYCHAYRD
+1364 GWSDKVYCHVW
-1377 GYEPT
+1377 GGSYEST
-1382 EWKSDSERMG
+1382 WKSNGERMG
-1392 LVKSG
+1392 LIKK
-1397 ADGGDLYGF
+1397 DNDNGDLYGF
-1406 NIPLTNADGT
+1406 NVPITTADAQP
-1416 VHIIFFDGASDNR
+1416 VNIIFYDYKNSSSNR
-1429 KTTDAYTSGRKT
+1429 YETTAYTSGRKT
-1441 FDKNG
+1441 F
-1446 NLTNEVHEIDSDYTL
+1446 TNTGALSDEVHNIDSDYTL

-1498 GGVITSPLTDAQEET
+1498 DGVITDPLTSTQEET
-1513 SISSWNGQTENGLRK
+1513 SISSWNGQTDNGLRK

-1540 LDPSETYT
+1540 LDPSSTYT
-1548 VQAIVRGWGEEN
+1548 VQAIVRGWGEEEN

-1638 FGATKKYDLADV
+1638 FGTTKKYDLADV
-1650 ILLEDANTAG
+1650 ILLEDANTDG
-1660 HYWTK
+1660 HYWTM
-1665 LPTDETSAAAIKAGE
+1665 LPTDDASKTAIKKGE

-1714 GLRDGIAD
+1714 GLRSGIAD
-1722 VQAADGTVSKD
+1722 VQAANGTVTKD

-1748 DGTTWSGRYLYL
+1748 GSTTDWSGRYLYL

-1769 ATAYIRSACNTYGA
+1769 GTAYIRSACNTYGA

-1796 KFTSGNHTT
+1796 KFTSGNHST

-1826 NVKVI
+1826 NVKEI

-1843 DLTKA
+1843 DLTQAK
-1848 EPTNYPTE
+1848 PTDDPTE

-1862 VVAGTLPGKTY
+1862 VVAGNIPGKEY
-1873 AALED
+1873 AALEA
-1878 FYKPDGGIAVQPASG
+1878 FYKPDGGISVQAASA

-1907 YCLRYQKDGNYMNY
+1907 YCLRRQIDGNYMNY

-1951 NASRYTILNP
+1951 NASRYTILNA

>member
-1 MLLAIPIGVQADV
+1 MLLSAVPIGAFAWSHIILRDSQTNNWSATTNNVTFTDENNCYVDIDLTDV
-14 TFYVA
+14 SGDYYFHFYVA
-19 HKDCSDPTDIKAHI
+19 DYTNKCISPSVNNTEVSNEWVSLGAWDST
-33 WGTGITGTTYPG
+33 WG
-45 VSYNSSSTSCPVA
+45 SSTESWNKCK
-58 ISREIHDGI
+58 ISHSTD
-67 SFEKFVVTTSN
+67 N
-78 NVNVIFNTN
+78 FNTYRIYLQYVQI
-87 GDTDKTANIEPIT
+87 GETWTWQVKAEGVTPKT
-100 DSYYY
+100 
-105 VYDKSTKSYTPYSS
+105 
-119 SSALADAVMSVYVGG
+119 
-134 FNDNTWGTTTAH
+134 
-146 QLTRSGNEYYIDFT
+146 
-160 SSEFNDLLRDF
+160 
-171 NNGTYFDFRFQEKV
+171 
-185 GTGDVYSSYAN
+185 
-196 NDAADSYSVLTS
+196 
-208 SYQQL
+208 
-213 RSSIGSEN
+213 
-221 NRFLRVDAVS
+221 
-231 GATNYRVWYKNEYG
+231 
-245 TRYAR
+245 
-250 VEVTAVPTVTF
+250 PTVTF
-261 DPAGCEFEGT
+261 DPAGSSFEGT
-271 QNVTI
+271 QNVTL
-276 TSSTGSDIYY
+276 TSSTGNDIYY

-294 TGSAHISS
+294 TSSDNISS

-328 TYTFTKVSTSAVYFV
+328 TYTFTKISTSAVYFE
-343 GSILGDAWGDK
+343 GSIGNSWGTQ
-354 TYPLIQD
+354 TYPLTQD

-375 NGCRD
+375 GGQRTD
-380 YNGNGFDFRFIETM
+380 GSGTGFDFRIRENM
-394 SNSTDKVAYP
+394 SNSTVNVAYP

-415 DYVTANTGTTTDNY
+415 DYVTTEVGSTTESY
-429 WRIQP
+429 WRITP
-434 TIGATKYRFWFKNDN
+434 TAGATKYRFWFKNDN
-449 GVRKVKYEVFTNS
+449 GVRKVKYEVFTNT
-462 PNNAGYYIYGA
+462 PNNAGYYIYGR
-473 RYDGVTPS
+473 RYGGVTPE
-481 KLRYK
+481 KLYYK
-486 LLPVTGSSNE
+486 LMPVTGSSNE
-496 YYIDLHADDKT
+496 YYIDLLADDKT

-517 NDISDAEANAQA
+517 NDISDSEANDQA
-529 SFDSKDK
+529 GYTDTSTK
-536 TLWADMNG
+536 TFWADMNN
-544 STFYLAHVPTNG
+544 STFYLAHVPTDG
-556 AAYNSYGWNNA
+556 ATFNSYGWNHA
-567 TYFYGLSNDDSS
+567 TNFYGLSNTDSS
-579 AGTKKD
+579 AGTNKD
-585 LYSDNKGW
+585 LYSGNKGW
-593 QISNNGGMY
+593 QIQNNGGMY
-602 RFIITVDATTGVP
+602 RFIVTVNPSTGVP
-615 THWRYESHPN
+615 TQWRYESRPD
-625 ELVIYRVSA
+625 EIVIYKISA
-634 DANWTVDAFL
+634 DANWTTDGFL
-644 YCSRKEDANKS
+644 YCSRKEDANKT

-668 TTFTQN
+668 TTFTHD

-687 RNKNNVSNTYTKNT
+687 RNKNSESNTYTKNT

-730 YQLVGASGSNV
+730 YQLVGASGSNA

-763 SNWSTTNSIQLTY
+763 SNWSTSNSIQLTY
-776 NDEEGCWKAQ
+776 DDGEGCWKAQ

-853 VRFYLKAAEGEE
+853 VRFYMKAAEGEE
-865 FSSQPEYWYTLELVS
+865 FSSQPEYWYTIELS
-880 ESATPGI
+880 SLSNDPTL

-923 SILENATRYKYAWGY
+923 SILENATQYKYAWGY
-938 DLTAINSA
+938 DLTAINNA

-978 ADDASAT
+978 ADDDSAT
-985 PSWTTDAAGDGK
+985 PSWTTDAPDGNNQ
-997 GYVYVKAQPVDES
+997 GYVYVKAQPVDNG

-1042 FINKVDITATN
+1042 FINKVNITARNESTE
-1053 INQSVGMKW
+1053 VGMKW

-1076 YTDDGMKTIDLT
+1076 YTDDGMKAIDLT
-1088 SGTGSFSLSTPGYV
+1088 SGIGSFSLSTPGYV

-1124 NYVNYYHNGTMS
+1124 NYVNYYHNGTSS
-1136 QSVTQAG
+1136 QSVSQAG

-1151 VQVDDSYTLSIY
+1151 VQYDNRYPHLYIY
-1163 AWNRTLD
+1163 AWNHTYD
-1170 AELQA
+1170 DELRA
-1175 QQDKEHS
+1175 QQDTDHP
-1182 VDGDGVTLYWY
+1182 GYY
-1193 HQYSDDTLEKD
+1193 HQNISGELEKED
-1204 PQTGEYVTATGERP
+1204 GTYGK
-1218 AAGNPEGST
+1218 EGPFKVYET
-1227 WQYYKNTTI
+1227 DEGDAYYPYKDTTI
-1236 GVHERDPYV
+1236 GTHERDPYV
-1245 KLTPDFPGTL
+1245 KLTPDFPGTA
-1255 LTDNRT
+1255 LTANRT
-1261 FEINGEKY
+1261 FEIDGVTY

-1274 PYERLRD
+1274 PYERLRNESD
-1281 PSEEIGFIISQ
+1281 Q
-1292 VDKDLTG
+1292 VGYIVTQYDGSTITDAT
-1299 KPAENYANQWKT
+1299 AYKT
-1311 WDYVSTGNKSFIYT
+1311 RDYYSAGNKSFVYT
-1325 SSGTNVRNDQ
+1325 SAGQNTWSGGYQDTS
-1335 GDITTFNN
+1335 NN
-1343 KLVDISS
+1343 QLVDISS
-1350 AIGGDNAVFLHKPD
+1350 AIGGENAVFFHKPA
-1364 GWSDEIYCHAYRD
+1364 GWSDKVYCHVWGGTYN
-1377 GYEPT
+1377 PT
-1382 EWKSDSERMG
+1382 WKSNGERMG
-1392 LVKSG
+1392 LIKQ
-1397 ADGGDLYGF
+1397 DNENGDLYGF
-1406 NIPLTNADGT
+1406 NVPITTADAQP
-1416 VHIIFFDGASDNR
+1416 VNIIFYDFNDDANKR
-1429 KTTDAYTSGRKT
+1429 FQTTAYTSGRKT
-1441 FDKNG
+1441 FTNTG
-1446 NLTNEVHEIDSDYTL
+1446 ALSNEVHDIDSDYTL

-1498 GGVITSPLTDAQEET
+1498 GGVITDPLTSTQEET

-1528 IVDKE
+1528 IVNKE

-1548 VQAIVRGWGEEN
+1548 VQAIVRGWGEDGD
-1560 AKISLKVGEGQAQS
+1560 KLRLKVGEGEAQEIS
-1574 FDFVSA
+1574 FVNA

-1590 RVDDRYTEGPDPD
+1590 RVDDRYTEGPDPA
-1603 DPNILPINSDY
+1603 DPYILGNTDY
-1614 GWMKIEASGTPT
+1614 GWIKIEATGTPT
-1626 PAGNLDITLTPT
+1626 SAGNLDITLTPT
-1638 FGATKKYDLADV
+1638 FVGSTGKYDLADV
-1650 ILLEDANTAG
+1650 VLLENANTAG
-1660 HYWTK
+1660 NYWTK
-1665 LPTDETSAAAIKAGE
+1665 LPTDETSVAAIQAGE
-1680 IDMTNRTTY
+1680 IDLTSRTTY

-1722 VQAADGTVSKD
+1722 VQAANGTVTKD

-1740 RNTISLNE
+1740 RNTISQNE

-1760 YDESDATQF
+1760 YDESDAKF
-1769 ATAYIRSACNTYGA
+1769 EPAYIRSACNTYGA

-1796 KFTSGNHTT
+1796 KFTSGNHST

-1826 NVKVI
+1826 NVKEI
-1831 SDVNSDITLNTW
+1831 SDVSSDITLNTW
-1843 DLTKA
+1843 DLTVA
-1848 EPTNYPTE
+1848 EPTGDPTE

-1862 VVAGTLPGKTY
+1862 VVAGNIPGKTY
-1873 AALED
+1873 AALES
-1878 FYKPDGGIAVQPASG
+1878 FYKPDGGIAVQAASA

-1951 NASRYTILNP
+1951 NASRYTILNA
-1961 VFVDVD
+1961 VFEDVD

-2002 ELPRGIYVRN
+2002 ELPRGIYVR
-2012 GRKIVV
+2012 GGKKIVV